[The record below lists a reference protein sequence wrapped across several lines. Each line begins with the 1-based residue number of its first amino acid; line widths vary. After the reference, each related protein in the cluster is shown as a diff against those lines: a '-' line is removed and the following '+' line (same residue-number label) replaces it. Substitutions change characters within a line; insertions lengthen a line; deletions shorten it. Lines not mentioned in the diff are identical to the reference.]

1 MVDHHSDRSHP
12 RTRRGRAFAARA
24 RANRARAE
32 QREAAVKAFAEG
44 TSATTTVPTPEARL
58 PAPFVPWD
66 DGEPL
71 LARLLEAPDFET
83 GLALASDAL
92 GCPPEAVL
100 MLHPL
105 EGEGGATCCR
115 FAFRPAFHGA
125 LKRAG
130 ARFDG
135 RRKAWVLP
143 QNAALP
149 GAVGE
154 HFLAL
159 IDFGA
164 ELVGVQPDAVLVRR
178 PRLVLAAAG
187 LDLAI
192 DLPDAAA
199 VASLETLLPTIAGW
213 LVPSL
218 GQSAD
223 NPFVVDLATALLRR
237 ALFGTLPEDVES
249 PRVRDAIEA
258 LPAPL
263 FAELELLN
271 RKALAAALH
280 LATEP
285 KKKI

>member
-1 MVDHHSDRSHP
+1 MSDSPSERAHP

-44 TSATTTVPTPEARL
+44 PSATTTAPTPEARL

-66 DGEPL
+66 DSEAL
-71 LARLLEAPDFET
+71 LARLLEAPDFEAA
-83 GLALASDAL
+83 LALASDAL

-100 MLHPL
+100 ILHPL

-135 RRKAWVLP
+135 RRKAWTLP
-143 QNAALP
+143 QGAALP
-149 GAVGE
+149 GAAGE

-178 PRLVLAAAG
+178 PRLVLASAG

-192 DLPDAAA
+192 DLPDAVA
-199 VASLETLLPTIAGW
+199 VASLEALLPTIAGW

-218 GQSAD
+218 GFEPDGFA
-223 NPFVVDLATALLRR
+223 VELVTALLRR
-237 ALFGTLPEDVES
+237 ALFGTPDEDVEP
-249 PRVRDAIEA
+249 PRVRAALEA

-271 RKALAAALH
+271 RKALAYALRA
-280 LATEP
+280 ATEP
-285 KKKI
+285 KKT